1 MPQLLVALEQ
11 REQRA
16 EGEQHDGDQERP
28 EVPLTPEA
36 EGCSAVGARR
46 PDRPPSASRAW
57 LPVSATEWID
67 SANIEAAPVNRN
79 ATNLTIAMPRLAR
92 NAARIARVLPS
103 STAFT
108 APLTF
113 LDRSPVWYPPR

>member
-28 EVPLTPEA
+28 EVALTPEA
-36 EGCSAVGARR
+36 EGVLDGGCSA
-46 PDRPPSASRAW
+46 DRPPRASSDW

-67 SANIEAAPVNRN
+67 SASIEAAPVNRN
-79 ATNLTIAMPRLAR
+79 ATNLTTAMPRLAR